1 MKIEHLSLSE
11 YSLTQKLLL
20 MERLWTD
27 LAGSEE
33 TLPSPG
39 WHRSVLQEREK
50 AFRAGKIKA
59 SSWEQAKKRIRKRL
73 P

>member
-1 MKIEHLSLSE
+1 MKIETLPLTE

-20 MERLWTD
+20 MERLWAE

-33 TLPSPG
+33 TLPSPD
-39 WHRSVLQEREK
+39 WHRSILQEREK
-50 AFRAGKIKA
+50 AFRSGKIKA
-59 SSWEQAKKRIRKRL
+59 SSWEQAKTRIRKRL